1 MTRNDLRN
9 CKSLQN
15 ILLSFVLTKAENWKD
30 RMNGIHEANS
40 VCSNM
45 AKESYT
51 KDVICEYAKTWKARF
66 LKELCF

>member
-15 ILLSFVLTKAENWKD
+15 ILLSFVLKKAENWED

-40 VCSNM
+40 VSSHM
-45 AKESYT
+45 TKESYT
-51 KDVICEYAKTWKARF
+51 KDVVCEYAKKWKARF
-66 LKELCF
+66 LKELCL

>member
-9 CKSLQN
+9 GETLQN
-15 ILLSFVLTKAENWKD
+15 ILLSFVLTKAKNWED
-30 RMNGIHEANS
+30 RMNGINETIS

-45 AKESYT
+45 TEESDT
-51 KDVICEYAKTWKARF
+51 KDVICKYAKKWKARF